1 MEQLVC
7 TPNWVAN
14 KIHPAL
20 LILEYPRN
28 LLIFTWF
35 NIPILPINILNTLT
49 YSIKLL
55 DKTLYVTN
63 IYVIVNLG
71 SKINVSKEDQEQP
84 YITSIIHVWKGTMPI
99 LNNKKKKNSSPS
111 FVISTFMLL
120 DQQFVTIWIPTK
132 NPPVAIAEGKR
143 YLSPA
148 SALNIEFSDFTINI
162 IKENDWISIK
172 IIMYKKFE
180 R

>member
-1 MEQLVC
+1 M
-7 TPNWVAN
+7 
-14 KIHPAL
+14 
-20 LILEYPRN
+20 
-28 LLIFTWF
+28 
-35 NIPILPINILNTLT
+35 
-49 YSIKLL
+49 
-55 DKTLYVTN
+55 
-63 IYVIVNLG
+63 IVNLG

-84 YITSIIHVWKGTMPI
+84 SITSIIHVWKGTMPI
-99 LNNKKKKNSSPS
+99 LNNKKKKNNSPS